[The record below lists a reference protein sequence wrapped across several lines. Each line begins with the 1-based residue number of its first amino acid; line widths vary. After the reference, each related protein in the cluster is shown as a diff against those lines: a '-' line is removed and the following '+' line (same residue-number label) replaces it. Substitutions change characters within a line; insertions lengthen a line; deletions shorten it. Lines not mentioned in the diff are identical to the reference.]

1 MPKLTAIAQR
11 VRRAQINATGKQVTL
26 GNDNPRYTAE
36 SGIAINE
43 AVTLGRVV
51 GVFKRV

>member
-1 MPKLTAIAQR
+1 MPRSVIYGSGPS
-11 VRRAQINATGKQVTL
+11 TGKQVTL

-43 AVTLGRVV
+43 VVTLGRVV